1 MKLLLLLL
9 LMIERMN
16 KDTIANNMF
25 QIIKEIEADTY
36 NREWLQETPS
46 RVAKAMEKIFEGY
59 HIYPEDIM
67 TVFDNESKEIDQ
79 IVGLSN
85 IEFYSFCE
93 HHILPFFG
101 KCSVYYIPWDKI
113 CGISKLARIVNIYAR
128 RLQNQER
135 LTKQIADCIE
145 ELLKPKA
152 VAVVMEWKHFCMLAR
167 GVEKQCSV
175 MKTSDIRGKFRDSE
189 KARAELFRLIWE

>member
-36 NREWLQETPS
+36 NREWLQETPE

-101 KCSVYYIPWDKI
+101 KCSVYYIPGKKI

-145 ELLKPKA
+145 KLLQPKA
-152 VAVVMEWKHFCMLAR
+152 VAVVMEWKHFCMLCR
-167 GVEKQCSV
+167 GVEKQNSV
-175 MKTSDIRGKFRDSE
+175 MKTSDIRGMFRDNE
-189 KARAELFRLIWE
+189 KTRAELFRLI